1 MIMVPHDLKIEGNN
15 RNLREVEH
23 WNFNHQAIEGAEYKA
38 LGKPSQ
44 EHSYSVKV
52 GSFRFLIP

>member
-23 WNFNHQAIEGAEYKA
+23 WNFNHQALEGAEAKA
-38 LGKPSQ
+38 LGNQVKST
-44 EHSYSVKV
+44 HSVKV
-52 GSFRFLIP
+52 GSFRFLIL